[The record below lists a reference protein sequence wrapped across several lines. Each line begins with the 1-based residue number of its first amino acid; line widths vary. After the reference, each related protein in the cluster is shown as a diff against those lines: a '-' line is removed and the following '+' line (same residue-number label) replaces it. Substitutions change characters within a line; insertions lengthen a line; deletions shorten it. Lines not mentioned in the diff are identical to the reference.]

1 MTKTFSELMAMSD
14 EALEAY
20 AKTLKPKSF
29 VSGTPGT
36 LDGLERLR
44 AFLDDLKTRDLSDLC
59 VVEEILSVR
68 QDIAHLETLKRK
80 TMKEPSPRSTTRVL
94 GKVSEA
100 FAFRPAIKSPRTPR
114 FWRILYWT
122 AVVLVGVGICA
133 VVFLGSVWLMTPA
146 P

>member
-1 MTKTFSELMAMSD
+1 MSKTFSELMAMSD

-80 TMKEPSPRSTTRVL
+80 TMKEPSPRSKTRVL
-94 GKVSEA
+94 GKAREA
-100 FAFRPAIKSPRTPR
+100 FARNRLRQVDSTSLTPPCWPISTRTAKST
-114 FWRILYWT
+114 W
-122 AVVLVGVGICA
+122 CA
-133 VVFLGSVWLMTPA
+133 WVATDIR
-146 P
+146 